1 MNSSDENDVE
11 LRIADVVAE
20 WMRLPA
26 VQRWDPAVVSEVV
39 AQHPELAPGLEEC
52 LQGLRRLESVVTES
66 SGESGVSVAA
76 SAAELPQIPDFQ
88 IVGELGRGGM
98 GVVYEARQLS
108 LNRVVALKVLP
119 LGRVDR
125 RAVERFVREAE
136 TVAGMQHGGI
146 VPVFAVGVHDGLHW
160 FAMQRIDGMPL
171 SHWFAHH
178 EVASRQQAIA
188 EVVRVGIEAADA
200 LDHAHQRGVIHRD
213 VKPGN
218 LLVDANNKV
227 WLTDFGLAR
236 RDVDVTATATGTM
249 LGTPRYMS
257 PEQIS
262 HHEQAVDA
270 RTDVYSLGATLY
282 EMATGQPPF
291 SSESPLQLLTQI
303 QQDEPPAPRQI
314 EPAIPRPLELVMLKC
329 LDKEPARR
337 YATAGELAE
346 DLRAIRD
353 DRPITAKG
361 LPVWVRMD
369 RFFKRHQQPIHSAVS
384 AIAATVAILAAA
396 LILWQ
401 QTQQSRQGQIRIAT
415 PGGLYVASIQPKP
428 TTAAA
433 KASGS
438 ASPAVLVTTPMQSAM
453 PLPVGDYTVRLETA
467 GNVSQVSRVTVA
479 AGDTAELEYVDRRP
493 LPPQIDIHGKLA
505 REGAGGSLAV
515 LGQES
520 LQVYEPGGELR
531 FSIPVGDLLP
541 EQLEAD
547 VDANTDDN
555 KKPVK
560 RPRDTGD
567 PLTFAFQREQIFQ
580 GDLDVSQTGFANI
593 ERLVTSPLDLD
604 ADQRPDLLV
613 TAARH
618 AAISA
623 VSATGSV
630 LWKRRLSLG
639 FEAGVQTSRYPVHA
653 MPVEAIVGIHPVPDW
668 DDDTIADLVVNA
680 AVFDP
685 QGLSRPMLFTLSGRD
700 GSTIAVTELPTVHMD
715 KISHWPWTGL
725 LRHRRGV
732 NTPQRRSRYLVGYFD
747 QMRSFGEIHDLG
759 NMRWS
764 GNSASSALYVLP
776 SPVFAGTIAATAIG
790 QDIHFLDVATGK
802 AAGPVVALSQPICR
816 GPLRVP
822 LSDRK
827 WGVVVLTGK
836 PSNAF
841 TVCQLSMCVLGESQ
855 PRWTVPQSTNAYEM
869 VAGAAASS
877 FPLVVDLDQDGDSE
891 IVTTTNAESPFASS
905 ILECYDAA
913 SGKLRWKS
921 PQLIAVGKLAD
932 KALSVGDV
940 NHDGIRDLA
949 VLGIAGRPT
958 LQGMPQGMMLV
969 IDFICGRTG
978 KRLGFREESI
988 ATELQGPIEIDEVHY
1003 DGAQLTCSIVYGAV
1017 DELELS
1023 SVSFTI
1029 DLTSHQPA
1037 TAARGLTLLPAGE
1050 GASER
1055 STGSWY
1061 RQRSGP
1067 YAPNADHAVWI
1078 QQPNRSFRM
1087 PATNLVNAWTT
1098 AQGQPRVLVEDNGL
1112 ARAVDPLTAETQW
1125 EHQGLQQAWRT
1136 HVLPSADAEV
1146 DLLWDDDQQRTAVH
1160 NSANGRLKFSL
1171 DSPPN
1176 RGIYYVELDQ
1186 QFPERFAYGL
1196 ADADPAP
1203 ANQISSRV
1211 PLGYRLL
1218 KIDRQQRNVVWSQP
1232 VLSWMDVRRP
1242 HLQPSRVLQ
1251 AEVNYDD
1258 TQDVIVAHSHDDE
1271 IFIEAL
1277 NGVDGEPLWEA
1288 PLELVPN
1295 EQQWPWHVRWPQ
1307 MELLVSGEERYLVV
1321 IDADANDDQ
1330 AVQFKCFDIRNGRL
1344 LSTIKEPLRQSLR
1357 HSTSAGD
1364 LQWTVLSPRSNDGR
1378 IGLSMFDPNG
1388 KHEFVILKLDPQGRL
1403 AVQHRLPTGGRTMT
1417 ADVDNDGTVERISIK
1432 GETVTVFPGG
1442 SDQLL
1447 ATFKLPP
1454 SLNIRRIEQVGNQHY
1469 LVGHNTD
1476 RHCWIELPSGTM
1488 ALESREGFETLTMH
1502 HTEYPRLLRH
1512 ATGTLLVGTT
1522 PEGPLCIDIQ
1532 LPGQDALTETMQ
1544 AEIVMHR
1551 PETDL
1556 RYLRPILAVGPYRYK
1571 SLADILWLALLTML
1585 ALWLPL
1591 AYCARSILRRQW
1603 SLRWFLLAPLLTMLA
1618 IYSWPA
1624 LADLHRGE
1632 MGTNLFIGTLV
1643 CGAIWAVAYL
1653 LVKKHWWQLTHV
1665 SVISVILATLFML
1678 AAEHSLALR
1687 SPDLI
1692 GYWTLANWLAA
1703 VLTAA
1708 SFVLAVAGGLTLFL
1722 AKRRMANIGR
1732 AVG

>member
-1 MNSSDENDVE
+1 MNSSDENDVD

-26 VQRWDPAVVSEVV
+26 VQRWDAAVVAQVI
-39 AQHPELAPGLEEC
+39 AQHPELAPGLEES
-52 LQGLRRLESVVTES
+52 LQGLQRLESVVTQS
-66 SGESGVSVAA
+66 SGESGE
-76 SAAELPQIPDFQ
+76 SAGAETDREAELPQIPDFQ
-88 IVGELGRGGM
+88 ILGELGRGGM

-136 TVAGMQHGGI
+136 TVAGMQHDGI

-160 FAMQRIDGMPL
+160 FAMQRINGMPL

-249 LGTPRYMS
+249 MGTPRYMS

-262 HHEQAVDA
+262 HHQQAVDA

-291 SSESPLQLLTQI
+291 RAESPLQLLTQI
-303 QQDEPPAPRQI
+303 QQDEPPPPRQI
-314 EPAIPRPLELVMLKC
+314 EPAIPRPLELVILKC
-329 LDKEPARR
+329 LDKDPDRR

-384 AIAATVAILAAA
+384 AIAATAAILVAA

-401 QTQQSRQGQIRIAT
+401 QTQQARQGQIRIAT
-415 PGGLYVASIQPKP
+415 PGGLYVASIQSQP
-428 TTAAA
+428 TTAEA
-433 KASGS
+433 KASKK

-453 PLPVGDYTVRLETA
+453 PLPVGDYTVRLEGA
-467 GNVSQVSRVTVA
+467 GNVSQVSRVTVM

-493 LPPQIDIHGKLA
+493 LPPQVDIHGKLA
-505 REGAGGSLAV
+505 RQGAGGSLAV
-515 LGQES
+515 LGQET
-520 LQVYEPGGELR
+520 LDVYEPGGERR
-531 FSIPVGDLLP
+531 FSMPLDDLLP

-547 VDANTDDN
+547 VDADAED
-555 KKPVK
+555 K
-560 RPRDTGD
+560 RPRDTGN
-567 PLTFAFQREQIFQ
+567 PLTFAFQRDQIFQ

-593 ERLVTSPLDLD
+593 QRLVTSPLDLD
-604 ADQRPDLLV
+604 GDQRPDLLI

-630 LWKRRLSLG
+630 LWKRRLPLR
-639 FEAGVQTSRYPVHA
+639 FEAGVQTSRYPFHA
-653 MPVEAIVGIHPVPDW
+653 MPVEAIVGIQPVVDW
-668 DDDTIADLVVNA
+668 DDDSIADLVVNA

-685 QGLSRPMLFTLSGRD
+685 EGLSRPVLFTLSGRD
-700 GSTIAVTELPTVHMD
+700 GSTIAVTELPTVDMD
-715 KISHWPWTGL
+715 KVPHWPWTGL
-725 LRHRRGV
+725 LRHRRGF
-732 NTPQRRSRYLVGYFD
+732 NTQQRRSRHLVGYFD
-747 QMRSFGEIHDLG
+747 QLRSFGEIHNLD

-802 AAGPVVALSQPICR
+802 TAGPVVSLSQPICR
-816 GPLRVP
+816 GPLKVP
-822 LSDRK
+822 LADGK

-836 PSNAF
+836 PSNSY
-841 TVCQLSMCVLGESQ
+841 TVCQLSMCVVGESQ
-855 PRWTVPQSTNAYEM
+855 PRWTIPQTTNAYEM
-869 VAGAAASS
+869 VAAAAESS
-877 FPLVVDLDQDGDSE
+877 FPLVVDLDRDGVGE
-891 IVTTTNAESPFASS
+891 IVTTTNADAPFASS
-905 ILECYDAA
+905 ILECYDAV

-921 PQLIAVGKLAD
+921 PQLISIGKLAD

-940 NHDGIRDLA
+940 NHDGSDDLA

-958 LQGMPQGMMLV
+958 LPGMPQGMMLV
-969 IDFICGRTG
+969 IDFICSRTG

-1003 DGAQLTCSIVYGAV
+1003 DGAELTCSIVYGAV
-1017 DELELS
+1017 EESELA
-1023 SVSFTI
+1023 SVSFTV
-1029 DLTSHQPA
+1029 DLTSPQPA
-1037 TAARGLTLLPAGE
+1037 TVARGLTLLPAGE
-1050 GASER
+1050 RASDR

-1067 YAPNADHAVWI
+1067 YALTADHAVWI

-1087 PATNLVNAWTT
+1087 PATNLVNAWST

-1112 ARAVDPLTAETQW
+1112 ARAVDPLTGETQW
-1125 EHQGLQQAWRT
+1125 EQQGIQQTSRT
-1136 HVLPSADAEV
+1136 HVIPSNDGEV
-1146 DLLWDDDQQRTAVH
+1146 DLLWDDGQYRTAVH
-1160 NSANGRLKFSL
+1160 NPLNGRLKFRL

-1176 RGIYYVELDQ
+1176 RGIYYVELEQ

-1218 KIDRQQRNVVWSQP
+1218 KIDRQQRTVVWSQP
-1232 VLSWMDVRRP
+1232 VLSWMDVKRP

-1251 AEVNYDD
+1251 ADVNRDD
-1258 TQDVIVAHSHDDE
+1258 TLDVIVAHSNDDE
-1271 IFIEAL
+1271 IFVEAL
-1277 NGVDGEPLWEA
+1277 NGVDGEPLWTA
-1288 PLELVPN
+1288 PLELLPN

-1307 MELLVSGEERYLVV
+1307 LELLSSGQERFLMV

-1330 AVQFKCFDIRNGRL
+1330 SVQFKCFDIRNGRL
-1344 LSTIKEPLRQSLR
+1344 LSTIKEPLHQSLR
-1357 HSTSAGD
+1357 HSTSGGD
-1364 LQWTVLSPRSNDGR
+1364 LQWTVLSPRSNDRR
-1378 IGLSMFDPNG
+1378 IGLSTVDRNG
-1388 KHEFVILKLDPQGRL
+1388 QQEFLILNLEPQGRL
-1403 AVQHRLPTGGRTMT
+1403 AVQHRFPTGGRTMM
-1417 ADVDNDGTVERISIK
+1417 ADVDNDGTVERIGIK
-1432 GETVTVFPGG
+1432 DETVTVFPGD
-1442 SDQLL
+1442 SDQPL

-1454 SLNIRRIEQVGNQHY
+1454 SLNLRRIERVGKQHY

-1476 RHCWIELPSGTM
+1476 RHCWFELPGGTM

-1522 PEGPLCIDIQ
+1522 PEGPLCIDLQ
-1532 LPGQDALTETMQ
+1532 LAGQEVLSETNLP
-1544 AEIVMHR
+1544 EIVMHR

-1556 RYLRPILAVGPYRYK
+1556 RYLRPISAVGPYRYK
-1571 SLADILWLALLTML
+1571 SPAEILRLALLTML

-1643 CGAIWAVAYL
+1643 CGAIWAIAYL
-1653 LVKKHWWQLTHV
+1653 LFKKHWWQLIHV
-1665 SVISVILATLFML
+1665 SVISVSLATLFML
-1678 AAEHSLALR
+1678 AAEQSLAIR

-1692 GYWTLANWLAA
+1692 GYWTMANWLAA

-1708 SFVLAVAGGLTLFL
+1708 SFVLVVAGGLSLLL
-1722 AKRRMANIGR
+1722 AKRRMANVGR